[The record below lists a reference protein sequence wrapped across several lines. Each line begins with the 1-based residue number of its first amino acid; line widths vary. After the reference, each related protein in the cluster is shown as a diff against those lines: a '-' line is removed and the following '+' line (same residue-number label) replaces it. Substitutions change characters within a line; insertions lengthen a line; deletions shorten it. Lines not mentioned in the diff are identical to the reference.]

1 MGERL
6 TVTREVGA
14 VGEQLGDTVG
24 GGSLSGGG
32 LRGCGRTTTGKGW
45 GRWDAEECPGEA
57 GRSKGTQ
64 LLSSV
69 GSGVDR
75 EM

>member
-24 GGSLSGGG
+24 GGQPQVQ
-32 LRGCGRTTTGKGW
+32 GW
-45 GRWDAEECPGEA
+45 GRWDTEECPGEA